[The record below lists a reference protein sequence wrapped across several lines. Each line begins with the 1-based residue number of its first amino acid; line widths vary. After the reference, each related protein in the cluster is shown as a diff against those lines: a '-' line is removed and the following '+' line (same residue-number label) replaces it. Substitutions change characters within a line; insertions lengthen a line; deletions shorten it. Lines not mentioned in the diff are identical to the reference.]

1 MSETERH
8 YRPGTYQRGEDTRRR
23 ILEAAI
29 ETFAAEGYEGA
40 STRALAER
48 AGVNLPAIQYYFG
61 SKEGLYRAV
70 VEYMIRQMDVR
81 MGPIAARIKA
91 LMAGPEPAR
100 KELLSL
106 LCEVLDAFVLV
117 VFDKEHQQSRRL
129 LWARSEI
136 EQTAALD
143 PLHEGAMRQIFEPC
157 VTLIARLLKR
167 PAQDEHA
174 VLRTIAMLGQVVI
187 FCNNGTRRAL
197 GWTDFNEDRIA
208 AIQAIVRQHAKA
220 IFGRPEG
227 ATP

>member
-1 MSETERH
+1 MSEVERH
-8 YRPGTYQRGEDTRRR
+8 YRPRTYQRGEDTRRR
-23 ILEAAI
+23 ILDAAI
-29 ETFAAEGYEGA
+29 EVFAADGYEGA
-40 STRALAER
+40 STRTLAER

-70 VEYMIRQMDVR
+70 VEYMVRQMDAR
-81 MGPIAARIKA
+81 MRPIADRVRAS
-91 LMAGPEPAR
+91 LSDGEPSR

-143 PLHEGAMRQIFEPC
+143 ALHEGAMKQIFEPC
-157 VTLIARLLKR
+157 VTLIARLLGLS
-167 PAQDEHA
+167 AEDEQV

-187 FCNNGTRRAL
+187 FCNKGTRRAL
-197 GWTDFNEDRIA
+197 GWTDFGEDRIA
-208 AIQAIVRQHAKA
+208 AIQTVVRRHAEA
-220 IFGRPEG
+220 IFPAESAKR
-227 ATP
+227 

>member
-70 VEYMIRQMDVR
+70 VEYMVRQMDAR
-81 MGPIAARIKA
+81 MGPIAAQVKA
-91 LMAGPEPAR
+91 LLAEPKPTR
-100 KELLSL
+100 KQLLSL
-106 LCEVLDAFVLV
+106 LCDVLDAFVQV

-157 VTLIARLLKR
+157 AALIARLLGR
-167 PAQDEHA
+167 SPQDEQI

-187 FCNNGTRRAL
+187 FCNKGTRRAL
-197 GWTDFNEDRIA
+197 GWADFNEARIV
-208 AIQAIVRQHAKA
+208 AIQTLVRQHAEA
-220 IFGRPEG
+220 IFGTAQRAPS
-227 ATP
+227 